1 MGLAVF
7 MQALDRVDIRLGSTG
22 NDVASGGDSNRKMN
36 LKEEGSQGEA
46 VLYDALGRGVDDKCY
61 HSLNKGVMESN

>member
-7 MQALDRVDIRLGSTG
+7 MQALDRVDIRFGSTG
-22 NDVASGGDSNRKMN
+22 NNTASGGNSNRKMN
-36 LKEEGSQGEA
+36 LEEEGSQGEA
-46 VLYDALGRGVDDKCY
+46 VLYDVLGRGVDKCY